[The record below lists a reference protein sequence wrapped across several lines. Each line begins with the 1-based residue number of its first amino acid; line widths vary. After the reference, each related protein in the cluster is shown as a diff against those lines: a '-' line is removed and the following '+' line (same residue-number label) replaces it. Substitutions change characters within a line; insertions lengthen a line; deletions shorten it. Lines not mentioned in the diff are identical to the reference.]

1 MKTVK
6 EVHQEY
12 SKQVHEAALR
22 AGEAAKKNKVLLG
35 LNNISAGDKEA
46 LKFLAQL
53 SHTVGGKQNL
63 ARLFQIFMAIE

>member
-1 MKTVK
+1 MKTIR

-12 SKQVHEAALR
+12 SKQVQQ
-22 AGEAAKKNKVLLG
+22 AKKDKVLLG
-35 LNNISAGDKEA
+35 LNNISERDKEV

>member
-12 SKQVHEAALR
+12 SKKVREAR
-22 AGEAAKKNKVLLG
+22 KNKVLMG
-35 LNNISAGDKEA
+35 LNNLSTGEKEA
-46 LKFLAQL
+46 IKFLAQL

-63 ARLFQIFMAIE
+63 ARLFQIFMTIE